1 MNNFKLKNLLILS
14 LLFVGCESSTYGPKW
29 SSAIDDIANEAMNTG
44 KVAGISVGVAYGDS
58 EFFKGYGKADL
69 ELDVA
74 TPDNAIYEIGSV
86 TKQFTAASIIKLAE
100 EGKID
105 LNADIRKYLG
115 RDTEF
120 PDKKGYNTQGH
131 IIPVI
136 RLLDHTSGIKGYT
149 EMPSA
154 RPLFV
159 QDLPRDSLV
168 SLFSEHPFDFPP
180 GEQMIYNNSA
190 YFLAG
195 LIIEK
200 VSGKTYADYVEENF
214 FKPLGMDNSSYCS
227 NQAIWKN
234 RAHGYDTDK
243 ETGGMIH
250 KGYIV
255 HSVPYA
261 AGSLC
266 STVRDLVKWNQAL
279 HKGGILSN
287 SVYRQMI
294 TPGQLNDGTVLRYA
308 QGLSLTKVANRKA
321 IHHGGGI
328 NGFLSQSLYFPEE
341 DLTVVVLVNTAGP
354 ISPSQLAENIA
365 TKILGDLE
373 EDENSYNLSANAL
386 QQFSRIYTGVARG
399 RKVNVEIS
407 DNGKDLTYIIKRA
420 DKKSG
425 EAYAE
430 AEEQPQP
437 KVLEYRGEGIFR
449 DGRTIFIFSKK
460 LDELRID
467 FGGGYSILKSK

>member
-1 MNNFKLKNLLILS
+1 
-14 LLFVGCESSTYGPKW
+14 
-29 SSAIDDIANEAMNTG
+29 
-44 KVAGISVGVAYGDS
+44 
-58 EFFKGYGKADL
+58 
-69 ELDVA
+69 
-74 TPDNAIYEIGSV
+74 
-86 TKQFTAASIIKLAE
+86 
-100 EGKID
+100 
-105 LNADIRKYLG
+105 
-115 RDTEF
+115 
-120 PDKKGYNTQGH
+120 
-131 IIPVI
+131 
-136 RLLDHTSGIKGYT
+136 
-149 EMPSA
+149 MPSA

-159 QDLPRDSLV
+159 QDLPRDSLI
-168 SLFSEHPFDFPP
+168 SLFSDHPFDFPP

-200 VSGKTYADYVEENF
+200 VSGKTYSDYVEENF

-227 NQAIWKN
+227 NEAIWKN
-234 RAHGYDTDK
+234 RAHGYDTDR
-243 ETGGMIH
+243 ETGQMIN

-255 HSVPYA
+255 HSIPYA

-279 HKGGILSN
+279 HKGSILSN

-294 TPGQLNDGTVLRYA
+294 TPGQLNDGTILRYA

-341 DLTVVVLVNTAGP
+341 DLTVVVLVNTSGP
-354 ISPSQLAENIA
+354 ISPSQIAENIA
-365 TKILGDLE
+365 IKILGNIE
-373 EDENSYNLSANAL
+373 EAEKSYNLSASEL
-386 QQFSRIYTGVARG
+386 QQFSKNYTGVARG
-399 RKVNVEIS
+399 RKVNVEIN
-407 DNGKDLTYIIKRA
+407 DNGKNLTYIIKRVEE
-420 DKKSG
+420 KRG
-425 EAYAE
+425 EAYSE
-430 AEEQPQP
+430 AEEQPEP
-437 KVLEYRGEGIFR
+437 KILKYKGEGIFR

>member
-86 TKQFTAASIIKLAE
+86 TKQFTAAGILKLAE

-115 RDTEF
+115 SDAEF

-250 KGYIV
+250 KGYLV

-287 SVYRQMI
+287 SVYKQMI

-308 QGLSLTKVANRKA
+308 RGLGLTKIAGRKA

-328 NGFLSQSLYFPEE
+328 NGFLSQSLYFPKE

-354 ISPSQLAENIA
+354 ISPSKLAKTIA
-365 TKILGDLE
+365 IKILGPVAE
-373 EDENSYNLSANAL
+373 QIFSANLSKSEI
-386 QQFSRIYTGVARG
+386 QQFSKIYAGVARG
-399 RKVNVEIS
+399 RKVNVEIG
-407 DNGKDLTYIIKRA
+407 DDGKNLTYVIKRV
-420 DKKSG
+420 DKKLG
-425 EAYAE
+425 EAYSE
-430 AEEQPQP
+430 AEDEPEP
-437 KVLEYRGEGIFR
+437 KVLDYKGEGIFR
-449 DGRTIFIFSKK
+449 NGSTKFIFSEGIN
-460 LDELRID
+460 ELRID
-467 FGGGYSILKSK
+467 FGFGYSILNSK

>member
-1 MNNFKLKNLLILS
+1 MRLFHIKNLLLLT
-14 LLFVGCESSTYGPKW
+14 LLFIGCESSPSGSKW
-29 SSAIDDIANEAMNTG
+29 SSAIDDIAMEAMNTG

-58 EFFKGYGKADL
+58 EFFKGYGMADL
-69 ELDVA
+69 ELDVP
-74 TPDNAIYEIGSV
+74 TPDDAIYEIGSV
-86 TKQFTAASIIKLAE
+86 TKQFTAAGILKLAE

-105 LNADIRKYLG
+105 LNADIREYLG
-115 RDTEF
+115 SDSEF

-159 QDLPRDSLV
+159 QDLPRDSLI
-168 SLFSEHPFDFPP
+168 SLFSDHPFDFPP

-200 VSGKTYADYVEENF
+200 VSGKTYSDYVEENF

-227 NQAIWKN
+227 NEAIWKN
-234 RAHGYDTDK
+234 RAHGYDTDR
-243 ETGGMIH
+243 ETGEMIN

-255 HSVPYA
+255 HSIPYA

-279 HKGGILSN
+279 HKGSILSN

-294 TPGQLNDGTVLRYA
+294 TPGQLNDGTILRYA

-341 DLTVVVLVNTAGP
+341 DLTVVVLVNTSGP
-354 ISPSQLAENIA
+354 ISPSQIAENIA
-365 TKILGDLE
+365 IKILGNIE
-373 EDENSYNLSANAL
+373 EAEKSYNLSASEL
-386 QQFSRIYTGVARG
+386 QQFSKNYTGVARG
-399 RKVNVEIS
+399 RKVNVEIN
-407 DNGKDLTYIIKRA
+407 DNGKNLTYIIKRVEE
-420 DKKSG
+420 KRG
-425 EAYAE
+425 EAYSE
-430 AEEQPQP
+430 AEEQPEP
-437 KVLEYRGEGIFR
+437 KILKYKGEGIFR

>member
-1 MNNFKLKNLLILS
+1 MKYLLS
-14 LLFVGCESSTYGPKW
+14 VFLLFISCQSNQNSSNWTSGIDKIVLE
-29 SSAIDDIANEAMNTG
+29 AINSG
-44 KVAGISVGVAYGDS
+44 KVAGISIGIAFGKNKTYY
-58 EFFKGYGKADL
+58 KGFGKADL
-69 ELDVA
+69 ELDVP

-86 TKQFTAASIIKLAE
+86 TKQFTAAAILKLAE

-115 RDTEF
+115 SDAKFSDR
-120 PDKKGYNTQGH
+120 KGYNTQGH

-243 ETGGMIH
+243 ETGEMIH
-250 KGYIV
+250 KGYLV
-255 HSVPYA
+255 HSIPYA

-266 STVRDLVKWNQAL
+266 STVKDLVKWNQAL
-279 HKGGILSN
+279 HNGGILSN

-308 QGLSLTKVANRKA
+308 QGLGLTKVANRKA

-341 DLTVVVLVNTAGP
+341 DLTVVVLANTAGP
-354 ISPSQLAENIA
+354 ISPSELAENIA
-365 TKILGDLE
+365 IEILGSVAEEKIAIDLSKNE
-373 EDENSYNLSANAL
+373 IQKLAKVYS
-386 QQFSRIYTGVARG
+386 GVTRG
-399 RKVNVEIS
+399 RKVNVEIAI
-407 DNGKDLTYIIKRA
+407 DGNNLTYLVKNA
-420 DKKSG
+420 EEKQG
-425 EAYAE
+425 EAYTSIE
-430 AEEQPQP
+430 DQPEP
-437 KVLEYRGEGIFR
+437 IKLNYLGEGIFQ
-449 DGRTIFIFSKK
+449 DGSTNLTFKRFKNR
-460 LDELRID
+460 DELRMD
-467 FGGGYSILKSK
+467 MGYGYSIFTAVK

>member
-1 MNNFKLKNLLILS
+1 MNNFKIKNLLILS

-29 SSAIDDIANEAMNTG
+29 SSAIDDIASEAMNTG

-86 TKQFTAASIIKLAE
+86 TKQFTAAGILKLAE

-115 RDTEF
+115 RDAEF

-227 NQAIWKN
+227 NEAIWKN
-234 RAHGYDTDK
+234 RAHGYDTDR

-250 KGYIV
+250 KGYLV

-287 SVYRQMI
+287 SVYKQMI

-308 QGLSLTKVANRKA
+308 RGLSLTKIGGRKA

-354 ISPSQLAENIA
+354 ISPSKLAETIA
-365 TKILGDLE
+365 IKILGPVAE
-373 EDENSYNLSANAL
+373 QNFSAKLSESEI
-386 QQFSRIYTGVARG
+386 QQFSKIYAGVARG
-399 RKVNVEIS
+399 RKVNVEIG
-407 DNGKDLTYIIKRA
+407 DDGKNLTYVIKRV
-420 DKKSG
+420 DKKLG
-425 EAYAE
+425 EAYSE
-430 AEEQPQP
+430 AEDEPEP
-437 KVLEYRGEGIFR
+437 KVLDYKGEGIFR
-449 DGRTIFIFSKK
+449 NGSTKFIFSEGIN
-460 LDELRID
+460 ELRID
-467 FGGGYSILKSK
+467 FGGGYAILKSK